1 MSTGVTAPEGDRSL
15 ATMSSWEVW
24 IDRVFVWMPYATIAI
39 SVVLAQLGSP
49 EASDRAWSVGLALVA
64 ATWTW
69 LTFTRFGSP
78 IRLDQRTLRIYF
90 VGFVVIAGVAVIQQP
105 MFLIYGVTGFFHGA
119 LLRPWALAF
128 AGIGV
133 SSAIVQSTIVYPN
146 GTSTDWLIYIGVVIF
161 QSAAVGAGLYAGD
174 KVMEIAEERRETLQR
189 LETAMAEN
197 VGLHEQLV
205 AQAREAGILD
215 ERQRLAREIHD
226 TIAQNLTGVITQLE
240 AVQHSWSDEAEMRRH
255 IENASH
261 LAREGLTEAR
271 RSVQAM
277 RPSPLDDSRLPEAL
291 SDVTE
296 QWSEIAGI
304 DAVVVTVGDRQPLRP
319 EVEVTLLRVAQEALA
334 NVEKHAQASRVGV
347 TLSFMDDSVTLDV
360 RDNGVGF
367 DRSAQT
373 RSRELRTSLPWARE
387 SNTCKENSI
396 SNRRPVMGPPYQPA
410 FPPTSSECHMP
421 EDAGKSARP
430 IRVLIVDDHPMV
442 RDGIRSLLTSD
453 PRFEVV
459 GEASDGREA
468 IERTEVA
475 HPDVVLMDLRMPV
488 LDGVSA
494 TREIVDRG
502 LGTHVLI
509 LTTYDTESD
518 VLPAIKAGATGYLL
532 KDATRDELVRAVQ
545 AAASGESVLSP
556 PVARRLLGQVRQTV
570 KRHAQRPGVRGSC
583 PGGTR
588 KFEQGRGRGSIHQ

>member
-1 MSTGVTAPEGDRSL
+1 MSTAVTAPEDDRSL

-24 IDRVFVWMPYATIAI
+24 IDRAFVWMPYATIAI
-39 SVVLAQLGSP
+39 SVVLAQLGTP

-105 MFLIYGVTGFFHGA
+105 MFLIYGVTGFFHAA

-146 GTSTDWLIYIGVVIF
+146 GTSTDWLIYIGVVIV

-174 KVMEIAEERRETLQR
+174 MVMGIAEERRMTLQS
-189 LETAMAEN
+189 LGAAMAEN

-205 AQAREAGILD
+205 AQAREAGVLD
-215 ERQRLAREIHD
+215 ERQRMAREIHD
-226 TIAQNLTGVITQLE
+226 TIAQSLTGVITQLE

-296 QWSEIAGI
+296 QWSEIAGV
-304 DAVVVTVGDRQPLRP
+304 DAVVVTVGDRRPLRP
-319 EVEVTLLRVAQEALA
+319 EIEVTLLRVAQEALA

-373 RSRELRTSLPWARE
+373 ETESYGMAAMGQRIDHLHGELHVE
-387 SNTCKENSI
+387 SAPGDGTAVSASI
-396 SNRRPVMGPPYQPA
+396 STDLIGVP
-410 FPPTSSECHMP
+410 
-421 EDAGKSARP
+421 DA
-430 IRVLIVDDHPMV
+430 
-442 RDGIRSLLTSD
+442 
-453 PRFEVV
+453 
-459 GEASDGREA
+459 
-468 IERTEVA
+468 
-475 HPDVVLMDLRMPV
+475 
-488 LDGVSA
+488 
-494 TREIVDRG
+494 
-502 LGTHVLI
+502 
-509 LTTYDTESD
+509 
-518 VLPAIKAGATGYLL
+518 
-532 KDATRDELVRAVQ
+532 
-545 AAASGESVLSP
+545 
-556 PVARRLLGQVRQTV
+556 
-570 KRHAQRPGVRGSC
+570 
-583 PGGTR
+583 
-588 KFEQGRGRGSIHQ
+588 